1 MRLYSLRTPERRSTL
16 SSAGRFILLAGHLT
30 ATNALVVE
38 AVRAT
43 GVDARWLPPEDAVLR
58 AREGDTVL
66 ARLDI
71 APTLDGPEPGMA
83 ELRYLVEQ
91 GLDVLNQPAAL
102 LASHDKLLTA
112 AFLRRARL
120 PHPRTA
126 YAPAG
131 TVPEVTDFPVV
142 VKPRFG
148 SWGRDVELCVDSAD
162 LERCL
167 RRLSDRSWFRRQGV
181 LVQELIPPVG
191 RDLRIVVAGGSV
203 VGAIERVSP
212 PGEWRTNVA
221 LGARRRRV
229 EPPADAC
236 ATALAA
242 AAVVGGD
249 LVGVDLLPCP
259 DGGWVVLELNGAVDF
274 TDDYSLD
281 GASVFDRV
289 VAMLAPVSQELF
301 GFAGHTVATYES
313 SSSTMS
319 PQFATP

>member
-1 MRLYSLRTPERRSTL
+1 M

-30 ATNALVVE
+30 ATNALVLD
-38 AVRAT
+38 AIRAT
-43 GVDARWLPPEDAVLR
+43 GIDAEWLPPEDAVLR

-71 APTLDGPEPGMA
+71 APTLDGPEPGMP
-83 ELRYLVEQ
+83 ELRHLVEE
-91 GLDVLNQPAAL
+91 GIDVLNPPAAL

-112 AFLRRARL
+112 AYLRRSRV

-131 TVPEVTDFPVV
+131 TVPEAVGFPVV

-148 SWGRDVELCVDSAD
+148 SWGRDVELCLDPTG

-167 RRLSDRSWFRRQGV
+167 LRLSDRSWFRRQGV

-191 RDLRIVVAGGSV
+191 HDLRIVVAGGAV
-203 VGAIERVSP
+203 VGAIERISP

-249 LVGVDLLPCP
+249 LVGVDLLPRP
-259 DGGWVVLELNGAVDF
+259 DGSWVVLELNGAVDF
-274 TDDYSLD
+274 TDEYSLD
-281 GASVFDRV
+281 GGSVFDRV
-289 VAMLAPVSQELF
+289 AAMLAPVSQEAF
-301 GFAGHTVATYES
+301 SFAGHTVARCDS
-313 SSSTMS
+313 SSSMMS
-319 PQFATP
+319 PQFAIP